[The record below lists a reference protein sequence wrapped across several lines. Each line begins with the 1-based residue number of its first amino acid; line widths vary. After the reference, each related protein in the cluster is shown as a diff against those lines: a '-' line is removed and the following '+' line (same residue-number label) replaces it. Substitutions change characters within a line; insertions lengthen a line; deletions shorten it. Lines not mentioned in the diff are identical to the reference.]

1 MPLIDLYNNILSNLY
16 SIKIDYWICYVW
28 IAIEIANNKVITN
41 QVPGHLSEVLPPLVS
56 DRNPYHFRCPFE
68 REFLAWDM
76 VRYKTSFIWNK
87 LPQHIQNSDSIGQ
100 VKQYLS
106 RDDPP
111 VPLIYYAGKRKEQI
125 IHCKLRIGMSDLN
138 QDKVNRH
145 IADDPMCACGKSR
158 ENAKHY
164 LLQCLQYE
172 HIRTHSINTLPII
185 HRNINTLLNG
195 NPHLTEIENNNIVR
209 VVHKFITDSSRFV
222 WKISPCII
230 TSTSRLLTG
239 FVLAFWLFYVFCD
252 FVEPRLL

>member
-1 MPLIDLYNNILSNLY
+1 MLYTHSPTNFNCH
-16 SIKIDYWICYVW
+16 IK
-28 IAIEIANNKVITN
+28 
-41 QVPGHLSEVLPPLVS
+41 H
-56 DRNPYHFRCPFE
+56 H
-68 REFLAWDM
+68 
-76 VRYKTSFIWNK
+76 RYKTSFFPYTTSIWNE
-87 LPQHIQNSDSIGQ
+87 LPQHIQSSDSIGQ

-145 IADDPMCACGKSR
+145 IADDPLCACGKSR

-222 WKISPCII
+222 
-230 TSTSRLLTG
+230 
-239 FVLAFWLFYVFCD
+239 
-252 FVEPRLL
+252 